1 MYIAYWFDYY
11 PGDSTGLAAAYQEFA
26 AMDPATA
33 YAPELVDALLEKL
46 APEATALARQGDV
59 AGAAAAL
66 REQLDPYPGLEIDV
80 EAAADR
86 ISQDASTGSLPV
98 EGAPSTAA
106 ATGAGDTFGA
116 TPLALGDTVVGTIA
130 PNTADTW
137 IFTGNAGATI
147 TIDLAANG
155 SDLDPYLFLLGP
167 DGATIGENDDFSGS
181 EARIEMSLPEDGTYT
196 ILAMG
201 YQDSSG
207 DYTLTLTGGPQ
218 P

>member
-137 IFTGNAGATI
+137 SFTGNAGATI

-155 SDLDPYLFLLGP
+155 SDWTPISSCLAPTAPPSVKTTISPVPSRASKCPSLRMEP
-167 DGATIGENDDFSGS
+167 TPSWPWATRT
-181 EARIEMSLPEDGTYT
+181 AAATTP
-196 ILAMG
+196 
-201 YQDSSG
+201 
-207 DYTLTLTGGPQ
+207 
-218 P
+218 